1 MSSRAGA
8 GPALG
13 RGASPRGLPGPQRVV
28 VGCPGSWPWQGPQL
42 LAPQP
47 HQHRRHGPWHRR
59 AGRAAG
65 GQLRRPPVPADL
77 RAPVRAGSGA
87 PWCVWGGRWE
97 GVAPCWRC
105 LGLVSGL
112 EGPPAPGTPDRPS
125 RCCSECRSGRGLGG
139 RGWVGGGG
147 PCRHLDASLQ
157 EKRFLRMLA
166 EAGAPALQRHEV
178 PAELLQPLLPRYE
191 AALSELES
199 AVKVGPRP

>member
-87 PWCVWGGRWE
+87 PWCVGRWE
-97 GVAPCWRC
+97 GSCTLLEVPG
-105 LGLVSGL
+105 LGFRAGRTARAGNTGQAFTLLLRVQVRP
-112 EGPPAPGTPDRPS
+112 GPRW
-125 RCCSECRSGRGLGG
+125 EGLGG
-139 RGWVGGGG
+139 GRWPLQTPGCFPTGEALPADAGGSRGARAAAARG
-147 PCRHLDASLQ
+147 PR
-157 EKRFLRMLA
+157 R
-166 EAGAPALQRHEV
+166 APA
-178 PAELLQPLLPRYE
+178 
-191 AALSELES
+191 AAAS
-199 AVKVGPRP
+199 AL